1 MNKRILSIIRFILGF
16 LILYIV
22 GVSDYFFSNQEVN
35 SIFNILCIFIALIVF
50 PKIDILKKIT
60 NEWKVIDKKII
71 LIYIIGGVVG
81 FIGVIMLILYLN

>member
-16 LILYIV
+16 FILYIV
-22 GVSDYFFSNQEVN
+22 GVSDNFFRNPKVN

-81 FIGVIMLILYLN
+81 FISLIMLILYLN